1 MTYNKTRLWNGTIY
15 YVVHVWCIHGLNS
28 LVAEFIFRAGI
39 MYTSI
44 DDENGPKLK
53 SNMFSLSG
61 DGFFGAVGRSL
72 NLGEPNFHSCLRMP
86 LRRT

>member
-1 MTYNKTRLWNGTIY
+1 MEWIIDYIVN
-15 YVVHVWCIHGLNS
+15 VWCIPGLNS

-39 MYTSI
+39 MYTSN

-61 DGFFGAVGRSL
+61 DGFLGAVGRSL
-72 NLGEPNFHSCLRMP
+72 NLGELNFHSYI
-86 LRRT
+86 

>member
-1 MTYNKTRLWNGTIY
+1 MNWNNSRLWNGTIY
-15 YVVHVWCIHGLNS
+15 YILSVLCIHGLNS

-39 MYTSI
+39 MYTSN
-44 DDENGPKLK
+44 DNENVPNLK

-72 NLGEPNFHSCLRMP
+72 NLGEPNSF
-86 LRRT
+86 

>member
-1 MTYNKTRLWNGTIY
+1 
-15 YVVHVWCIHGLNS
+15 
-28 LVAEFIFRAGI
+28 
-39 MYTSI
+39 MYTSN

-72 NLGEPNFHSCLRMP
+72 NLGERNFHSYVRLP
-86 LRRT
+86 L